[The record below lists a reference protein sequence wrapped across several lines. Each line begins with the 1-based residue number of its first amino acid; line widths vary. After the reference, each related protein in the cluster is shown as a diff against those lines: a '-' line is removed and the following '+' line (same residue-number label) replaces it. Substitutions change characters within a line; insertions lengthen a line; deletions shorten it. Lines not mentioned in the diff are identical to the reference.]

1 MKQQDQTIKYFLY
14 ARKSSE
20 SEDRQMASID
30 SQIDELNKLAIQ
42 QGLEIVDTFSE
53 SKSAKE
59 PGRVHFNEMLLRIEK
74 GEAQGILCWKMNRL
88 ARNPI
93 DGGKIQWLLQ
103 NNIIQQVVTFG
114 RNYYPTDNV
123 LMMAVELGMAN
134 QFIRDL
140 SVDTKRGLRAKAERG
155 YIPCPA
161 TLGYTHN
168 PLRHK
173 GDKEVIVDPERF
185 PLVRKMFDLMLT
197 GAYTP
202 PQIWRIASNELG
214 LRTKTG
220 KMVARSNVYRI
231 LNDPFYYGDFWY
243 GGILYHGKHKPMITR
258 EEYDRIQMLMGR
270 RSSPRPQKHEFGYTG
285 LIRCGE
291 CGAMITAEN
300 RIKRQKNG
308 NTHHYTYYHC
318 TKRKD
323 EKCSQKHIRK
333 EELEKQF
340 REELESIEIPTEF
353 KEWALGVLRKEHA
366 QDFETNK
373 AILDSRQKAY
383 NASLQKIDKLIDMR
397 ANDELSEDE
406 FRAKKTIL
414 LKEKD
419 HFLELLNDSDGAIG
433 NIVEKAETLFTFA
446 ELARFRFETGTLETK
461 RTIITALGSNLSLKD
476 QILHVSLDYPLLAL
490 KEAAV
495 EAKAISA
502 RFEPQKTSITKRT
515 LVDLYDQS
523 PLMLPG
529 RDSNPR
535 PSRYIYPMITYRDG
549 LYHPPSFDGGEAL
562 RSLFKQR
569 PTP

>member
-1 MKQQDQTIKYFLY
+1 MKQQDTTIKYFLY

-30 SQIDELNKLAIQ
+30 SQIDELKKLAAQ
-42 QGLEIVDTFSE
+42 QGIEIVDTFSE

-59 PGRVHFNEMLLRIEK
+59 PGRVRFNEMLLRIEK
-74 GEAQGILCWKMNRL
+74 GEARGILCWKMNRL

-103 NNIIQQVVTFG
+103 SNVIQRIATFG

-140 SVDTKRGLRAKAERG
+140 SVDTKRGLRSKAERG

-173 GDKEVIVDPERF
+173 GDKEVIEDPERF

-202 PQIWRIASNELG
+202 PQIWRIANNDFG

-220 KMVARSNVYRI
+220 KMVARSNIYRI

-243 GGILYHGKHKPMITR
+243 SGVLYHGKHTPMITR
-258 EEYDRIQMLMGR
+258 EEYDRIQVLMGR
-270 RSSPRPQKHEFGYTG
+270 RSSPKPQKHEFEYTG

-333 EELEKQF
+333 EDLEKQF
-340 REELESIEIPTEF
+340 NKELESIEIPAEF
-353 KEWALGVLRKEHA
+353 RKWALEILKKENA

-373 AILDSRQKAY
+373 VIIDSRQKAY
-383 NASLQKIDKLIDMR
+383 NACLQKIDNLIDMR
-397 ANDELSEDE
+397 ANKELSEDE
-406 FRAKKTIL
+406 FLPKKATL
-414 LKEKD
+414 LEEKKRL
-419 HFLELLNDSDGAIG
+419 LELLNDSDGAIG
-433 NIVEKAETLFTFA
+433 NIIEKADTLFTFA
-446 ELARFRFETGTLETK
+446 ELARFRFETGTFEVK
-461 RTIITALGSNLSLKD
+461 RSIIVALGSNLSLKD
-476 QILHVSLDYPLLAL
+476 QKLHVSLDYPLLAL
-490 KEAAV
+490 KEAAI
-495 EAKAISA
+495 EARAISA
-502 RFEPQKTSITKRT
+502 RFEPQKTCINKRT
-515 LVDLYDQS
+515 LADLYDQS
-523 PLMLPG
+523 PLMLAYQDAF
-529 RDSNPR
+529 R
-535 PSRYIYPMITYRDG
+535 T
-549 LYHPPSFDGGEAL
+549 FDWIGAFPDPKIAL
-562 RSLFKQR
+562 RQVNELLALS
-569 PTP
+569 